1 MNFKKNKYIIVKNA
15 VPKDISIFAYNYFL
29 LKRRVARTLIDVKYI
44 SPFETAFG
52 SFGDGQIP
60 NSYSHYSDIVMETIL
75 LMSQPVL
82 EKNTKLKLSP
92 TYSYARI
99 YQKGDILH
107 KHKDRFSCEISA
119 TLNLGGDPWPIF
131 IEPDSKIG
139 VYVNDIYQSGTT
151 KGLKVNLSPGD
162 MLIYSGNILEH
173 WREKFE
179 GDECA
184 QVFLHY
190 NNIKTEETSNNFF
203 DGRPHIGLPNWFK
216 KQ

>member
-1 MNFKKNKYIIVKNA
+1 
-15 VPKDISIFAYNYFL
+15 
-29 LKRRVARTLIDVKYI
+29 
-44 SPFETAFG
+44 
-52 SFGDGQIP
+52 
-60 NSYSHYSDIVMETIL
+60 METIL